1 MKESQRLNI
10 AGVTIGDKKE
20 VIEFFTGVLDESA
33 QIDITMRPLTLIK
46 KNDIRLGKDKVLQA

>member
-20 VIEFFTGVLDESA
+20 VLEFFAGLLDESA
-33 QIDITMRPLTLIK
+33 QIDTTIRPLTLIK
-46 KNDIRLGKDKVLQA
+46 KSDIRTGKALQA

>member
-20 VIEFFTGVLDESA
+20 VLEFFAGLLDESA
-33 QIDITMRPLTLIK
+33 QIDTTIRPLTLIK
-46 KNDIRLGKDKVLQA
+46 KSDIRQGKALMA

>member
-20 VIEFFTGVLDESA
+20 VIEFFAGVLNESA
-33 QIDITMRPLTLIK
+33 QIDTTIRPLTLIK
-46 KNDIRLGKDKVLQA
+46 KSDIRTGKALIE